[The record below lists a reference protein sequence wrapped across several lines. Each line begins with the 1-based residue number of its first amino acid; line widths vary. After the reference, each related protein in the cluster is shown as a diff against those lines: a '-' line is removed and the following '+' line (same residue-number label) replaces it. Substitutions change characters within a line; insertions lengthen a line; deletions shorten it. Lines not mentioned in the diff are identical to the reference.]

1 MLEKRK
7 SKMLFF
13 LEIMEFILSI
23 IAIIVLTM
31 VFRFEKSFI
40 RYLFLIGDIYVI
52 YSFSKT
58 ISNMET
64 KIESRVVKNSESKI
78 NSSYEKK
85 LSA

>member
-1 MLEKRK
+1 
-7 SKMLFF
+7 MLFF